1 MKIAIVHDYLNQFG
15 GAERVVCELA
25 GLYPEAPIYTSIYN
39 PDTTWPE
46 LKDATI
52 HTSWL
57 QHLPFSHKYFKLL
70 LPFYPSVFGGLKVSG
85 CDVIISSSS
94 SFAKGV
100 QTDEETIHICYC
112 HSPTRFLW
120 FYDDYVRKERYADT
134 IKRLPFPLI
143 GLMVYMLRNWDLV
156 ACHRPDYYIANSVAV
171 QGRIRKIYHRDSCV
185 IHPPV
190 DVERF
195 QVSMLDE
202 GYYLVVSRLNA
213 YKRIDLV
220 VQAFNE
226 LSLPLVIVGDGS
238 HRRVLE
244 KMAGPN
250 IHFKGR
256 LSDREVTR
264 YIEGCRA
271 FIFPGEEDFGITP
284 LEANA
289 CGKPVIAYAS
299 GGALDS
305 IREGL
310 NGVFFHAQT
319 VPDLKEAVR
328 ASREMDWDP
337 KAIRAHAEGFSPKVF
352 QQKIE
357 QFVRQVGMEA
367 KTTEPTLPQSL
378 LETKF

>member
-1 MKIAIVHDYLNQFG
+1 MKIAIVHDYLNQPG

-25 GLYPEAPIYTSIYN
+25 ALYPEAPIYTSIYK

-57 QHLPFSHKYFKLL
+57 QHLPFSDKYFKLL

-171 QGRIRKIYHRDSCV
+171 QGRIRKIYHRDSIV

-190 DVERF
+190 DVGRF
-195 QVSMLDE
+195 QVSMFDE
-202 GYYLVVSRLNA
+202 GYYLVVSRLIA

-220 VQAFNE
+220 IQAFNE
-226 LSLPLVIVGDGS
+226 LSLPLVVVGDGPQ
-238 HRRVLE
+238 RRVLE
-244 KMAGPN
+244 KMAGSN
-250 IHFKGR
+250 IHFKGH
-256 LSDREVTR
+256 LSDQEATR
-264 YIEGCRA
+264 YFEGCRA

-328 ASREMDWDP
+328 SSREMDWDP

-357 QFVRQVGMEA
+357 QFVRQVVMEA

>member
-1 MKIAIVHDYLNQFG
+1 MQVAIVHDYLNQSG

-25 GLYPEAPIYTSIYN
+25 ALYRDAPIYTSIYN
-39 PDTTWPE
+39 PDLTWPE
-46 LKDATI
+46 LKDASI

-70 LPFYPSVFGGLKVSG
+70 LPFYPSVFGGLKLSG
-85 CDVIISSSS
+85 YDVILSSSS

-100 QTDEETIHICYC
+100 QTEEGTIHICYC

-120 FYDDYVRKERYADT
+120 FYDDYVRKERYAET
-134 IKRLPFPLI
+134 LKRLPFPI
-143 GLMVYMLRNWDLV
+143 VGLMVYMLRNWDLV

-190 DVERF
+190 DVDRF
-195 QVSMLDE
+195 RVSTLDE
-202 GYYLVVSRLNA
+202 GYYLVVSRLIA

-220 VQAFNE
+220 IQAFNE
-226 LSLPLVIVGDGS
+226 LSLPLVIVGDGPQ
-238 HRRVLE
+238 RRVLE
-244 KMAGPN
+244 KMAQSN
-250 IHFKGR
+250 IQFKGH
-256 LSDREVTR
+256 LSDQEVNR
-264 YIEGCRA
+264 YFEGCRA

-305 IREGL
+305 IRDGL
-310 NGVFFHAQT
+310 NGLFFHAQT
-319 VPDLKEAVR
+319 VPALKEAVR
-328 ASREMDWDP
+328 SSGEMDWDP

-352 QQKIE
+352 QQKIA
-357 QFVRQVGMEA
+357 QFVRQVVIDA
-367 KTTEPTLPQSL
+367 KTVEHTPPQSAFG
-378 LETKF
+378 TTS